1 MKETEA
7 AVVKCINS
15 YKEYLELP
23 EVEREK
29 GTSFTTASSERVR
42 RETEETERLFEA
54 LAMALA
60 IEQTMVRHPTVLEFE
75 ETQAA
80 FSGFASHGGDLN
92 MVSQRDSGQETK
104 PRCLPDTDFT
114 SVTKLRSPYS
124 LTAGEGSSY
133 IPLYD
138 EFKTPSLP
146 LLNFKAAYMRHAVC
160 LDGVEVPLPE
170 TRTRLMLVS
179 GQNGSDRAVVEEITI
194 RRSRSAYNAVLGTS
208 IDLETRAREYLS
220 ARNAAEGSRSRAAG
234 NDTSERRASF

>member
-1 MKETEA
+1 
-7 AVVKCINS
+7 
-15 YKEYLELP
+15 
-23 EVEREK
+23 
-29 GTSFTTASSERVR
+29 
-42 RETEETERLFEA
+42 
-54 LAMALA
+54 MA
-60 IEQTMVRHPTVLEFE
+60 
-75 ETQAA
+75 
-80 FSGFASHGGDLN
+80 
-92 MVSQRDSGQETK
+92 SQRDSGQKTK

-124 LTAGEGSSY
+124 LTGEGSNY

-160 LDGVEVPLPE
+160 LDGVEVPLPD

-208 IDLETRAREYLS
+208 IDLEINAREYLS
-220 ARNAAEGSRSRAAG
+220 ARNAAEGSRASVAG
-234 NDTSERRASF
+234 SDTSERHASF